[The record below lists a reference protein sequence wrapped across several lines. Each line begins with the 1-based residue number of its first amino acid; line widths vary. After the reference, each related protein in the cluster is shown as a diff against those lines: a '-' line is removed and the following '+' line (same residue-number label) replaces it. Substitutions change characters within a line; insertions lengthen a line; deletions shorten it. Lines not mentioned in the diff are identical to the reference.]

1 MRTIWRSG
9 LAMLSVAVILA
20 ACAAPPRAPAPI
32 DRGGYGPSSSAG
44 RSCGRTV
51 TVQRGDTLSA
61 IARQCDV
68 PLSDIASENRL
79 YHPYNLNVGQVLR
92 VPGPPTYTVRRGD
105 NLYRIALAHGMSTD
119 EVAQLNGLT
128 RPYTIYPGQELRVR
142 GQARQTTAQRQPSQP
157 ARPPVSYQ
165 APTPAPPR
173 DVNQPAQV
181 QLASAPSF
189 QWPLYGS
196 ILNPYNPNG
205 EARVDGIRIAARLGE
220 PVRAAA
226 PGEVVY
232 AGNELQGY
240 GELVL
245 IRHADNWV
253 TAYGLNSTLR
263 VSVGQQVQAG
273 HHIADAGQS
282 GGVSRPTLHFEVRR
296 GVNPVDPMQVLPAR

>member
-1 MRTIWRSG
+1 M
-9 LAMLSVAVILA
+9 
-20 ACAAPPRAPAPI
+20 
-32 DRGGYGPSSSAG
+32 
-44 RSCGRTV
+44 

-61 IARQCDV
+61 IARQCGIS
-68 PLSDIASENRL
+68 LSELASENGL
-79 YHPYNLNVGQVLR
+79 YSPYTLNTGQVLR
-92 VPGPPTYTVRRGD
+92 VPGPSTYTVRRGD
-105 NLYRIALAHGMSTD
+105 NLYRIALAHGMSTE
-119 EVAQLNGLT
+119 EVARLNRLS

-142 GQARQTTAQRQPSQP
+142 GQARQTVAQRPSSQPS
-157 ARPPVSYQ
+157 RPPVSQ
-165 APTPAPPR
+165 SGSAPTPPR
-173 DVNQPAQV
+173 DVNRPAQV
-181 QLASAPSF
+181 QLASAPGF
-189 QWPLYGS
+189 QWPLRGE
-196 ILNPYNPNG
+196 ILNGYNPNG
-205 EARVDGIRIAARLGE
+205 DARIDGIRIAARLGE

-245 IRHADNWV
+245 IRHSDNWV

-296 GVNPVDPMQVLPAR
+296 GVSPVDPMQVLPTR